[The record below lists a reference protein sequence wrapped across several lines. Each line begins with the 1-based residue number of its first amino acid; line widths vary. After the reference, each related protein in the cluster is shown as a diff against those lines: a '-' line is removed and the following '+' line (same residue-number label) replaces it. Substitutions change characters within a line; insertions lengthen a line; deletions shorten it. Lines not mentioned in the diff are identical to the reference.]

1 MLHLHVLVMG
11 LLFLE
16 TQRFLVNSRS
26 GTAYW
31 PSSYWHITWYT
42 FFIKKEKK
50 KLSSFTKFL
59 LSLSAATQLL
69 QSFFLRL

>member
-31 PSSYWHITWYT
+31 HITWYT
-42 FFIKKEKK
+42 FFIKKEEK
-50 KLSSFTKFL
+50 
-59 LSLSAATQLL
+59 
-69 QSFFLRL
+69 